1 MFNNRNGG
9 FFKFK
14 NVQIVCLPNSGRQ
27 ARRNTQINA
36 QGTAEDQFAE
46 IAAVAHAET
55 LDDIDDIFTDDD
67 SIDYSP
73 PYQHPIDAQIQ
84 VQTVNQQPSDSDDT
98 SNITTDSVTD
108 SSLDTFSIQVIQPH
122 AELEIQLPI
131 NPLQQAPPKSLKSP
145 KTNVTAHIPDGLITG
160 DEETEDQVVPPAIGA
175 LPVEIQGRRET

>member
-1 MFNNRNGG
+1 MANNGSGG

-14 NVQIVCLPNSGRQ
+14 NGQVVRRPNSGRQ
-27 ARRNTQINA
+27 ARQNTQINV

-55 LDDIDDIFTDDD
+55 LDDILTDDD

-73 PYQHPIDAQIQ
+73 PCQHPIDAQIQ

-108 SSLDTFSIQVIQPH
+108 SSLDTLSIEVIQPH
-122 AELEIQLPI
+122 VELEIQLPI
-131 NPLQQAPPKSLKSP
+131 NPLQQAPPNSLQSP
-145 KTNVTAHIPDGLITG
+145 RNNVAAHIPDGLITG